1 MQPFEPTAM
10 LRAFAIAFFIAHRG
24 VKRKSLTPH
33 GAVAASV
40 VGFLSISCGLR
51 GFLLLLFYLV
61 ATKATKYK
69 SVMKASL
76 DETADD
82 SACRGPSQVMA
93 CSALGVMFQI
103 IHAVYFGKEQSID
116 FIEKPNQ
123 SFLACAL
130 IAHHATSLGDTLA
143 SELGILAKSQPILI
157 TSWKKVP
164 PGTNGGVTAVGMGFS
179 ALGGLIIGAGAA
191 IMDMLSG
198 LSVNLVSFALFGLVC
213 GTLGSVIDSAFGATL
228 QVTHFDRDKKLIIQP
243 GKESSRADSLK
254 ISGRDVLSNV
264 QVNIISIFLSS
275 TIGAMIGP
283 SFFK

>member
-103 IHAVYFGKEQSID
+103 IHAVYFGKEQSI
-116 FIEKPNQ
+116 
-123 SFLACAL
+123 
-130 IAHHATSLGDTLA
+130 GDTLA